1 MRDRLDLVIPL
12 EPSVRW
18 FARGAAETTAIVAAR
33 VAAATDAQ
41 RARQGRSN
49 AELAPG
55 DLTAERGFGAPLL
68 DLLELRGRQMGLS
81 LRRLHRAARVA
92 RTIADLDGS
101 SHVAR
106 DHLDEALQHRPKEL
120 AA

>member
-1 MRDRLDLVIPL
+1 MR
-12 EPSVRW
+12 
-18 FARGAAETTAIVAAR
+18 
-33 VAAATDAQ
+33 
-41 RARQGRSN
+41 
-49 AELAPG
+49 
-55 DLTAERGFGAPLL
+55 
-68 DLLELRGRQMGLS
+68 LS